1 MEWIRSWVMG
11 VTCAALVAAI
21 AQTLMPK
28 GPVKQIGQFTAGL
41 VLLLA
46 VVGPVFT
53 LDASTLSQA
62 LAQWRTSDTV
72 SLPASGTV
80 NGAALEGLIAQEAS
94 AYIAG
99 KAAELGAECRVEV
112 EVSREQGDYP
122 VPWSVTV
129 TGALTDGQRE
139 DLAWQIEADFAIPAE
154 RQTYR
159 TGEEGES

>member
-1 MEWIRSWVMG
+1 MDWIRSWVMG

-28 GPVKQIGQFTAGL
+28 GTVKRIGQFTSGL

-53 LDASTLSQA
+53 LDESTLSQA
-62 LAQWRTSDTV
+62 LAQWRESEAV
-72 SLPASGTV
+72 LPASGTV
-80 NGAALEGLIAQEAS
+80 NRAALEGLIAQEAG

-99 KAAELGAECRVEV
+99 KAAELGAECQ
-112 EVSREQGDYP
+112 VSVVVRQGEGDYP
-122 VPWSVTV
+122 VPWQVTV
-129 TGALTDGQRE
+129 TGALTDRQRE
-139 DLAWQIEADFAIPAE
+139 NLAWQIEADFAIPAE

-159 TGEEGES
+159 TGEEGTG